1 MRPTG
6 FTEKETRIVPGP
18 PGGAGLEGIAHGTV
32 LVIGSRPAWKAG
44 VPSGDCRFE
53 PCLFRHHDTVF
64 GPSRLTN
71 SNPRARPFW
80 AKDSIFIWSN
90 VIIGSQ
96 PVSKAGVPQ
105 GIAGSSPAC
114 SAIYAAVAIS
124 RIERGKTD
132 AGRNQGFQRHRKAE
146 TPRTGGIPVR

>member
-1 MRPTG
+1 M
-6 FTEKETRIVPGP
+6 
-18 PGGAGLEGIAHGTV
+18 
-32 LVIGSRPAWKAG
+32 
-44 VPSGDCRFE
+44 
-53 PCLFRHHDTVF
+53 
-64 GPSRLTN
+64 
-71 SNPRARPFW
+71 
-80 AKDSIFIWSN
+80 
-90 VIIGSQ
+90 IIGSQ

-114 SAIYAAVAIS
+114 SAIHVAVAIS